1 MIRIKTEEQYKT
13 LLNRVDE
20 LMDLVNENTPET
32 DANVVELDIL
42 SDLIEEYEA
51 VHYPIDTPSLVEVLK
66 LRMYEMNLTQ
76 SKLAELIGVSASR
89 VSEYLSGKSE
99 PTLQVAKNMH
109 KKLNINANIILQ

>member
-99 PTLQVAKNMH
+99 PTFQVAKNMH